1 MGLPIADGRPP
12 SARHCDMPTKR
23 HRPRLNSKLAFF
35 KLQIRRSRIE
45 RLGVFA
51 EETIPPRKRVIQYT
65 GELINQRE
73 AMRRTVRMFL
83 AGKAG
88 RVYLVRLNRRSSL
101 DGSVGGSG
109 AEFINH
115 SCEPNLTMRRIRGQ
129 VVLYSFRKIRA
140 GDELTVDYGFRCSHL
155 CRCGS
160 SKCRGTMCH
169 A

>member
-1 MGLPIADGRPP
+1 
-12 SARHCDMPTKR
+12 MPTKR

-51 EETIPPRKRVIQYT
+51 REAIPARKRVIQYT
-65 GELINQRE
+65 GERISQRE

-115 SCEPNLTMRRIRGQ
+115 SCNPNLVWRYVRNHLLFFSRRNIRVGE
-129 VVLYSFRKIRA
+129 
-140 GDELTVDYGFRCSHL
+140 ELTGRYRYPVKLRRVP
-155 CRCGS
+155 CRCGARR
-160 SKCRGTMCH
+160 CRGTLRFVLS
-169 A
+169 

>member
-1 MGLPIADGRPP
+1 MLTGGPGLFGPA
-12 SARHCDMPTKR
+12 DMPTKP
-23 HRPRLNSKLAFF
+23 HSPHLNPKLARF
-35 KLQIRRSRIE
+35 KLRIRRSRIE
-45 RLGVFA
+45 RFGVFT
-51 EETIPPRKRVIQYT
+51 EETIPPGKRVIQYT
-65 GELINQRE
+65 GERISHRE
-73 AMRRTVRMFL
+73 AMRRTVKVFL

-88 RVYLVRLNRRSSL
+88 RVYTVQLNRRWSL

-115 SCEPNLTMRRIRGQ
+115 GCDPNLTMRRIRGQ
-129 VVLYSFRKIRA
+129 VFLYSFRKIRA
-140 GDELTVDYGFRCSHL
+140 GEELTVDYGFRCSHP